1 MSLSVDVAL
10 DHACTRLKRVT
21 LQPLFVYSLRA
32 HTFSARAS
40 TRTMFKIEVVIMEP
54 PWDKTIDVWLW
65 HLDTV
70 EQGKQIINDE
80 QTIPK
85 DKSESGH
92 RCCMLALSAVACI
105 LALTF
110 PTAAFCT
117 FFSHAG

>member
-1 MSLSVDVAL
+1 
-10 DHACTRLKRVT
+10 
-21 LQPLFVYSLRA
+21 
-32 HTFSARAS
+32 
-40 TRTMFKIEVVIMEP
+40 MFKIEVVIMEP

-70 EQGKQIINDE
+70 EKVKQIINDE

-92 RCCMLALSAVACI
+92 HRCCMLALSAVACI
-105 LALTF
+105 WALTF
-110 PTAAFCT
+110 PIAAFST